1 MNLTQDDG
9 TLVSSIMDRLI
20 TYKSRTWIGEDEVL
34 YSDCSLNPGV
44 NLSIK
49 PEPRMKL
56 MFVLYMDTQEVEWYY
71 EHYEPAEVHEMF
83 ERDPTMVLEAFTK
96 SRGDLT
102 VWKSLTHEQQVYNMM
117 MCYDYYL
124 NTFDMSDFDPSD

>member
-1 MNLTQDDG
+1 ME
-9 TLVSSIMDRLI
+9 RLI

-71 EHYEPAEVHEMF
+71 EHYEPSEVHEMF
-83 ERDPTMVLEAFTK
+83 ERDPTMVLDAFTK
-96 SRGDLT
+96 SSGDLT
-102 VWKSLTHEQQVYNMM
+102 VWKALSHEQQVYNMM